1 MERTVYQ
8 KLLTWKEA
16 KDRKPLVLLGARQ
29 VGKTYILKE
38 FGEREFQNIV
48 YVNCHNNDFA
58 STLFRDFNI
67 PRIIHAIEV
76 NYEVKIN
83 IGQTLLFFDEIQEV
97 SGGIASLKYFC
108 EDLRSLHVVAA
119 GSLLGLALRD
129 DESFPVGKVNTIKMY
144 PMKFTEFLIAMG
156 RRQLCNAI
164 LSADWDLLRPLHDLL
179 TEMLRQYYFVGG
191 MPEAVAKWCET
202 ADPQAVRNVQND
214 ILQTYYFDFGKHG
227 KTMIHRIRQIWD
239 SIPAQLAKENKKFI
253 FGAIRKGARAADFET
268 AIQWLVDAG
277 LIYKVY
283 RVSAPKYP
291 LKFYKDSDAFKIYL
305 LDCGLLALLSESRP
319 QDMLL
324 GDNAFT
330 EFKGSYTENFFLQ
343 ELVGIG
349 NIPTYYYSKD
359 NSKLEIEFLVQYDG
373 QVFPCEV
380 KAENNVK
387 AKSLR
392 TFITN
397 EFPELQL
404 HGLRFSM
411 LPYVDQQWM
420 ENYPLSGVEGTFKRA
435 EIGNSQNCRPSTL
448 THLSTLDP

>member
-8 KLLTWKEA
+8 KLLKWKDA
-16 KDRKPLVLLGARQ
+16 PDRKPLVLLGARQ

-38 FGEREFQNIV
+38 LGRQEFQNIV
-48 YVNCHNNDFA
+48 YVNCMGNTFA
-58 STLFRDFNI
+58 QTLFRDFNI

-76 NYEVKIN
+76 NYEVKIEA
-83 IGQTLLFFDEIQEV
+83 GKTLLFFDEIQEV
-97 SGGIASLKYFC
+97 PGGIASLKFLC
-108 EDLRSLHVVAA
+108 EDMRPLHVVAA
-119 GSLLGLALRD
+119 GSLLGLALSE

-144 PMKFTEFLIAMG
+144 PMTFTEFLLAMG
-156 RRQLCNAI
+156 RSQLREAI
-164 LSADWDLLRPLHDLL
+164 LSADWELLHHLHDLL

-191 MPEAVAKWCET
+191 MPEAVAKWAET
-202 ADPQAVRNVQND
+202 SDPKAVRKAQQD
-214 ILQTYYFDFGKHG
+214 ILQTYYLDFGKRG
-227 KTMIHRIRQIWD
+227 KTMVHRIRQVWD

-253 FGAIRKGARAADFET
+253 FGAIKKGARAADFEA

-277 LIYKVY
+277 LIYKVH

-291 LKFYKDSDAFKIYL
+291 LKFYKDDDAFKVYL
-305 LDCGLLALLSESRP
+305 LDCGLLALMSDSRP

-330 EFKGSYTENFFLQ
+330 EFKGAYTENYFLQ

-349 NIPTYYYSKD
+349 GIPAYYYSKD
-359 NSKLEIEFLVQYDG
+359 NSTLEIEFLAQYDG

-380 KAENNVK
+380 KAEKNVK

-397 EFPELQL
+397 EFPELSL

-411 LPYVDQQWM
+411 LPYVNQEWM
-420 ENYPLSGVEGTFKRA
+420 ENHPLSGIEGRFHPQDD
-435 EIGNSQNCRPSTL
+435 E
-448 THLSTLDP
+448 

>member
-97 SGGIASLKYFC
+97 SGGIASLKYFS
-108 EDLRSLHVVAA
+108 EDQRSLHVVAA

-144 PMKFTEFLIAMG
+144 PMTFTEFLIAMG
-156 RRQLCNAI
+156 RRQLCNTI

-253 FGAIRKGARAADFET
+253 FGAIRKGARAADFEA

-291 LKFYKDSDAFKIYL
+291 LKFYKESDAFKVYL

-411 LPYVDQQWM
+411 LPYVNQEWM
-420 ENYPLSGVEGTFKRA
+420 ENYPLSGVEGTFKRD
-435 EIGNSQNCRPSTL
+435 EIGNSQG
-448 THLSTLDP
+448 HLESESKQRLDG

>member
-8 KLLTWKEA
+8 KLLLWRND

-38 FGEREFQNIV
+38 FGKHEFHNIV
-48 YVNCHNNDFA
+48 YVNCHNNTFA
-58 STLFRDFNI
+58 STLFNDYNI

-76 NYEVKIN
+76 NYEVKIEV
-83 IGQTLLFFDEIQEV
+83 GKTLLFFDEIQEV
-97 SGGIASLKYFC
+97 PGGIASLKYFC
-108 EDLRSLHVVAA
+108 EDLRLLHVAAA
-119 GSLLGLALRD
+119 GSLLGLALQN

-144 PMKFTEFLIAMG
+144 PMTFTEFLLAMG
-156 RRQLCNAI
+156 RNQLREAI
-164 LSADWDLLRPLHDLL
+164 LSADWELLRHLHNLL
-179 TEMLRQYYFVGG
+179 TELLRQYYFVGG
-191 MPEAVAKWCET
+191 MPEAVGKWVET
-202 ADPQAVRNVQND
+202 ADPKAVRKVQND

-227 KTMIHRIRQIWD
+227 KTMIHRIRQVWD

-253 FGAIRKGARAADFET
+253 FGAIKKGARAADFEA

-277 LIYKVY
+277 LIYKVH

-291 LKFYKDSDAFKIYL
+291 LKFYKDSDAFKVYL

-330 EFKGSYTENFFLQ
+330 EFKGSYTENYFLQ

-349 NIPTYYYSKD
+349 GIPAYYYSKD
-359 NSKLEIEFLVQYDG
+359 NSTLEIEFLAQYEG

-397 EFPELQL
+397 EYPEQLL

-420 ENYPLSGVEGTFKRA
+420 ENIPLSGIESRF
-435 EIGNSQNCRPSTL
+435 RPQE
-448 THLSTLDP
+448 DE